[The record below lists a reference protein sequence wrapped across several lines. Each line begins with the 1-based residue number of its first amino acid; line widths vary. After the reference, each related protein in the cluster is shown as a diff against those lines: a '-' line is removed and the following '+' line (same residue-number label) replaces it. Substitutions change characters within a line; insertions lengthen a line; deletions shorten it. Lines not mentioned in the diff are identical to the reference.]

1 MPSKNALNVS
11 LTEQLCE
18 FVATQVASGRYRTAS
33 EVLRAALRS
42 LERELAETGLTA
54 PRSKVSAPAGAVPKS
69 RSRPPVASA
78 DDRSL

>member
-18 FVATQVASGRYRTAS
+18 FVSIQVASGRYRTAS
-33 EVLRAALRS
+33 EVVRAALRS
-42 LERELAETGLTA
+42 LERELEVTGLA
-54 PRSKVSAPAGAVPKS
+54 AQGNKVSAPAAAVSKS
-69 RSRPPVASA
+69 RSRSSMASA